1 MGLIAH
7 FFHIAFSRVEDL
19 AITEYRILLEQ
30 AMNIANL
37 YRQGQFEFLDSF
49 EKQEEFENEIAFF
62 RQKGKL

>member
-1 MGLIAH
+1 
-7 FFHIAFSRVEDL
+7 
-19 AITEYRILLEQ
+19 
-30 AMNIANL
+30 MNIANL

>member
-1 MGLIAH
+1 M
-7 FFHIAFSRVEDL
+7 EDL